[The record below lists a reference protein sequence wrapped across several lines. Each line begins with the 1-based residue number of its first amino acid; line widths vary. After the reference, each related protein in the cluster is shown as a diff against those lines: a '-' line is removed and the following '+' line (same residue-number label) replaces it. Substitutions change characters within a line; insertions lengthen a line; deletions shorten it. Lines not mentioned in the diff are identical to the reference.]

1 MNVRVPM
8 LDLKAQLAAI
18 RAEIQGAIDR
28 VVESQQFIL
37 GPEVEQLEAEIAA
50 YSRTPFAVGVSS
62 GTDAILIALMALGI
76 GPGDEVVTSPQT
88 FVATVT
94 SIARIGARARFCD
107 IDPAT
112 FNLDVTRLEA
122 AITPRTKAIIPV
134 HLFGQMADMDAIMSI
149 ADKHGIA
156 VIEDAAQAIGAERAG
171 KRAGSVGAM
180 GCLSF
185 FPSKNLGA
193 FGDAGMVLTNDE
205 KLAQKLRLLRNQGQ
219 HPKYYSVEIGGNFR
233 LDALQAA
240 ILRAKLP
247 HLDRWTEARRRN
259 AGVYRR
265 LFAAAGIGQA
275 TTLRDGER
283 TITLPHELDNAR
295 HIYNQFVIR
304 SVHRDELRAHLANA
318 RIATEVYYP
327 QPMHLQACFARWGH
341 RIGEFSEAERA
352 AQESLAIPIYPEL
365 TAAMQEAVVAEVVR
379 FERKA

>member
-1 MNVRVPM
+1 MNVCVPM

-18 RAEIQGAIDR
+18 RPEIQAAIDR
-28 VVESQQFIL
+28 VVESQHFIL

-50 YSRTPFAVGVSS
+50 YCRTRFAVGVSS
-62 GTDAILIALMALGI
+62 GTDAILIALMALGV

-107 IDPAT
+107 IDPDT
-112 FNLDVTRLEA
+112 FNLHPGGLEA

-134 HLFGQMADMDAIMSI
+134 HLFGQMADMDAIMSV
-149 ADKHGIA
+149 ASKHGIA
-156 VIEDAAQAIGAERAG
+156 VIEDAAQAIGAERDG

-205 KLAQKLRLLRNQGQ
+205 KLAAKLRLLRNQGQ
-219 HPKYYSVEIGGNFR
+219 YPKYYSVEVGGNFR

-247 HLDRWTEARRRN
+247 HLDRWTEARQRN
-259 AGVYRR
+259 AGAYRR
-265 LFAAAGIGQA
+265 LFAAADIGPA
-275 TTLRDGER
+275 APRRGVER
-283 TITLPHELDNAR
+283 GLTLPHELGNAR

-304 SVHRDELRAHLANA
+304 CVRRDELRAHLASA
-318 RIATEVYYP
+318 GIATEVYYP

-341 RIGEFSEAERA
+341 RIGDFPEAEQA
-352 AQESLAIPIYPEL
+352 AQESVAIPIYPEL
-365 TAAMQEAVVAEVVR
+365 TAAMQQAVVAEVVR
-379 FERKA
+379 FERRQ